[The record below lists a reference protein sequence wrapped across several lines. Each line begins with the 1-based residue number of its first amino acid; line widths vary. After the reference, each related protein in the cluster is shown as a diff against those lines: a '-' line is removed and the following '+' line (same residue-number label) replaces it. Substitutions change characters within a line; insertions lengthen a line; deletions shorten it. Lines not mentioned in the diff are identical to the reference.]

1 MRAAPAAGCFELS
14 HVGLVART
22 DSPTEPR
29 IYVQDQNGG
38 DTSAILAKCSSTA
51 AHACA
56 PSVKAKVAALLDTS
70 TDGAQISVRGFYQY
84 GTVGG
89 FEEFYIED
97 IVDDCAAITR
107 PAPIA
112 LTLPEVTKDAR
123 TPAKWFRRADLQI
136 PTADPLV
143 MFDFS
148 PPDLALVA
156 GQCPDFAGFAMIP
169 QSAGLGAPAGCAG
182 TANPAARS
190 ADPREVLVGRQFFNQ
205 FLFSADC
212 ACSGVTRQRLVS
224 PTGSA
229 SGSLRGYLI
238 LEQDKGST
246 ATYQVFEAAAD
257 QTFPIH

>member
-1 MRAAPAAGCFELS
+1 
-14 HVGLVART
+14 
-22 DSPTEPR
+22 
-29 IYVQDQNGG
+29 
-38 DTSAILAKCSSTA
+38 
-51 AHACA
+51 
-56 PSVKAKVAALLDTS
+56 VKAKVAALLDTS
-70 TDGAQISVRGFYQY
+70 TDGAQISVRGYYQY